1 MESLNFAYNKELLI
15 SLRRAKLNG
24 IFINAKPILLLSVID
39 AFSLSIILENEI
51 NISERLIDLYHHNS
65 RIYQPGIKRTPFYKP
80 FFHLTSDGFWFL
92 KFKEGY
98 SLPGHAKTPSLK
110 WQREAIQY
118 AYFSDS
124 LYELLITESTREKL
138 KEILIHQYFSK
149 YN

>member
-39 AFSLSIILENEI
+39 AFSLSIIHENEI
-51 NISERLIDLYHHNS
+51 NISERLIDLYNYNS
-65 RIYQPGIKRTPFYKP
+65 KIYQPGIKRTPFYKP

-92 KFKEGY
+92 KLKEGY
-98 SLPGHAKTPSLK
+98 SLPGHARTPSLK
-110 WQREAIQY
+110 WQREATQY

-124 LYELLITESTREKL
+124 LYELLNAESTRKKL

-149 YN
+149 IN